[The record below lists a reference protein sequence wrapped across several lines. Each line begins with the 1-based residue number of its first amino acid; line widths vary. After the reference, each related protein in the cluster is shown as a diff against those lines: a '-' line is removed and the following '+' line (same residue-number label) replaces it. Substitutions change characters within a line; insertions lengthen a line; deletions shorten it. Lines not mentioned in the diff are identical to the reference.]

1 MFIWKRHQN
10 LHRFCSGSP
19 PPSLSPGPEVVYWA
33 ISSYRYWASQ
43 MAPHLQIASLPEW
56 ADALNR
62 RRARLKIRKSFPS
75 QLLPSSCRWCEQQ
88 TSKHFTRDLCRL
100 RFPCKPDQARHPLG
114 KLWDIFRSRP
124 KNIPRPNL
132 VIFIFLSQNTPF
144 FYFPDF
150 LPPLL
155 GGGGVRGGFT
165 QILVRRVWK
174 CPTLLSALI
183 HSTAAA
189 CSPLFVIFNS
199 SAAFFPL
206 LNCFHWKNPLMSCNV
221 APNVV

>member
-1 MFIWKRHQN
+1 MFIWRRHQN
-10 LHRFCSGSP
+10 LPHRFSSASP

-62 RRARLKIRKSFPS
+62 RRARLEIRKSFPS

-88 TSKHFTRDLCRL
+88 TSKHFTV
-100 RFPCKPDQARHPLG
+100 ANG

-206 LNCFHWKNPLMSCNV
+206 LNCFHWKKNPLMSCNV

>member
-43 MAPHLQIASLPEW
+43 MAPLLHLQIASLPEW
-56 ADALNR
+56 ADTLNR
-62 RRARLKIRKSFPS
+62 RRARLEIRKSFPS

-88 TSKHFTRDLCRL
+88 TSKHFTRDHCRH

-132 VIFIFLSQNTPF
+132 VIHISVSKGPHFSISPIFF
-144 FYFPDF
+144 
-150 LPPLL
+150 
-155 GGGGVRGGFT
+155 
-165 QILVRRVWK
+165 
-174 CPTLLSALI
+174 
-183 HSTAAA
+183 
-189 CSPLFVIFNS
+189 
-199 SAAFFPL
+199 L
-206 LNCFHWKNPLMSCNV
+206 LNW
-221 APNVV
+221 VVVVSGEVLLRY